1 MMNKNRSSPNQ
12 VFAVVL
18 IAALFLVYMF
28 APPFMYVGSPGPAM
42 AGFGSARGFPSIVS
56 KSITF
61 NNNITINAL
70 LDLNDGQNNTGI
82 GTTACDSIVSGG
94 TQNVCVG
101 TNAGTAIST
110 GDGTVAI
117 GFEAGNAI
125 NNASGGVYIGF
136 RAGLLSTGGKN
147 VLMGF
152 NAGGQLTTEANQL
165 VIDNSNTLTP
175 LIYGDFA
182 NNNVGFSA
190 ASFGTNA
197 VGVLALA
204 NGTAPTT
211 SPADIFQ
218 MWSADRGG
226 AAGKAGLHIRSED
239 GTSHVFSDLVGI
251 GTVTPDVNLEIFG
264 ASSTLRLR
272 DSGATADATLAFME
286 FGGTD
291 TGSWGRTGYVGDIS
305 SANTHIHL
313 QAELGGLPLG
323 DPSGGSVVVLSGGSV
338 GINAATPITTLTL
351 GSGTFSIK
359 ELASADAPT
368 AAHGQLWVKTATP
381 NELWFT
387 DDDGNDVQL
396 GLPGGGALQTL
407 PFGGT
412 WDGVGNFLQANAK
425 ADTPDKVASAS
436 ETKQGAVA
444 GTIQKM
450 VFYHE
455 GDLSSNN
462 ATIKIHANGTPVAT
476 KTATGAANVAD
487 VFNAI
492 GVAVNDGDIIEV
504 EFDAGS
510 TNPGKSVVTIMIE

>member
-28 APPFMYVGSPGPAM
+28 APPFLHVGSPGPAM
-42 AGFGSARGFPSIVS
+42 AGFGTTRGFPSIVS

-61 NNNITINAL
+61 TSGIK
-70 LDLNDGQNNTGI
+70 LNDDVLITFGTDSDANCEFDSDTNFICSGPSGATAQFGKGADSVTVGDGTSTFAPAITMSGTGVFTFVTSGGTDITFKVGANEMYKFLDGSANPGLVIDPTNKLIAGDITSGGDLTLSSTTHATKGKILFGTSAYDEVNNRLGI
-82 GTTACDSIVSGG
+82 GTAAPDEELEVFGG
-94 TQNVCVG
+94 
-101 TNAGTAIST
+101 
-110 GDGTVAI
+110 
-117 GFEAGNAI
+117 
-125 NNASGGVYIGF
+125 
-136 RAGLLSTGGKN
+136 
-147 VLMGF
+147 
-152 NAGGQLTTEANQL
+152 
-165 VIDNSNTLTP
+165 
-175 LIYGDFA
+175 
-182 NNNVGFSA
+182 
-190 ASFGTNA
+190 
-197 VGVLALA
+197 
-204 NGTAPTT
+204 
-211 SPADIFQ
+211 
-218 MWSADRGG
+218 
-226 AAGKAGLHIRSED
+226 
-239 GTSHVFSDLVGI
+239 
-251 GTVTPDVNLEIFG
+251 
-264 ASSTLRLR
+264 SSTLRLR

-291 TGSWGRTGYVGDIS
+291 TGSWVRTGYVGDIS

-313 QAELGGLPLG
+313 QAELGELHLG
-323 DPSGGSVVVLSGGSV
+323 DSSGGSVVVLSGGSV

-387 DDDGNDVQL
+387 NDDGGDVQL

-407 PFGGT
+407 TFGAT
-412 WDGVGNFLQANAK
+412 WDGAGNFLQANGTTALL
-425 ADTPDKVASAS
+425 DGISSS

-476 KTATGAANVAD
+476 KTASGAANVAD

-510 TNPGKSVVTIMIE
+510 TNPGKSIVTIMIE